1 MKVNTR
7 DNEGDLSVVQ
17 STTSA
22 SRLIG
27 SAQTGSV
34 LRRRMC
40 VTPMGTVPT
49 EVTSYPRTAS
59 KSNRFIELCRSV
71 LLLNLKLFISEYIRF
86 YN

>member
-1 MKVNTR
+1 MKVNTH

-22 SRLIG
+22 SRIIG

-40 VTPMGTVPT
+40 VTAKRTVTT
-49 EVTSYPRTAS
+49 EVTSYPRTAP

-86 YN
+86 SN

>member
-34 LRRRMC
+34 LRRRTC
-40 VTPMGTVPT
+40 VTAMRTVPT
-49 EVTSYPRTAS
+49 VLTKETAVS
-59 KSNRFIELCRSV
+59 WWGL
-71 LLLNLKLFISEYIRF
+71 
-86 YN
+86 